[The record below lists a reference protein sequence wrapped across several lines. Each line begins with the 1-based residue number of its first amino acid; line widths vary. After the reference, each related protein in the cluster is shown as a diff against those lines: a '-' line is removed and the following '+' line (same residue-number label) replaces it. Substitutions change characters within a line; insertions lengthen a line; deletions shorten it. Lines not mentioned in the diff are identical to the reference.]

1 MEMETFDNL
10 SGVSFRPQESLS
22 IGAQLHRILRAA
34 IIRGELV
41 PGQAISE
48 IEISKK
54 FSVSRQPVREAFI
67 KLGEERLI
75 EVLPQRGTYVRKIS
89 VKEVL
94 DARHL
99 REIIEVSI
107 VREVAEKHDEE
118 LIKTL
123 RELVAAQKRVPHRDN
138 QSFLQLD
145 EEFHRT
151 LALSAGREYAWRI
164 TEGIKA
170 QMNRVRFLTFD
181 SATPMQQL
189 ADEHAG
195 VIDAIAAGDAD
206 LAAQRMEKHLRA
218 LITSLPLVAERY
230 PEHFVAE

>member
-1 MEMETFDNL
+1 METLDNL
-10 SGVSFRPQESLS
+10 SSVSFRTQESLS
-22 IGAQLHRILRAA
+22 MGAQLHRILRAA
-34 IIRGELV
+34 IIRGDLV

-75 EVLPQRGTYVRKIS
+75 EVLPQRGTYIRKIS

-99 REIIEVSI
+99 REVIEVSI
-107 VREVAEKHDEE
+107 VREVTEQKTPA

-123 RELVAAQKRVPHRDN
+123 RALIAEQRKVRQGDN
-138 QSFLQLD
+138 QAYLILD

-151 LALSAGREYAWRI
+151 LALHAGRDYMWRVA
-164 TEGIKA
+164 EGIKA

-181 SATPMQQL
+181 SATPMPQL
-189 ADEHAG
+189 TDEHAG
-195 VIDAIAAGDAD
+195 IIDAIEAGDAD
-206 LAAQRMEKHLRA
+206 LAAQRMEQHLRA
-218 LITSLPLVAERY
+218 LITSLPLMAERY